1 VNAYGGAS
9 IPAEILAYTRAAYPQ
24 RAAQT
29 RIVSKARIR
38 LDSRKS
44 MRPFKGIICVDI
56 SEFESYMPSHAVGL
70 SQVRSP
76 RNRHAFELLDECSEM
91 RGKIVVG
98 PLNLNHGKRFK
109 FD

>member
-1 VNAYGGAS
+1 MVC
-9 IPAEILAYTRAAYPQ
+9 
-24 RAAQT
+24 
-29 RIVSKARIR
+29 VARIR
-38 LDSRKS
+38 LGSWKS
-44 MRPFKGIICVDI
+44 ARAFKGVIYDDI